1 MPTLESGMR
10 TRIAK
15 FLARA
20 LETALLSYHEF
31 AEEQATK
38 PDDEQEKKDDKA
50 KTFKAHHD
58 ACKIALAHIQ
68 LLIDLAR
75 WADLPD
81 PEIEDENAERTL
93 RMLLENAAAEVDAN
107 KNNALI

>member
-1 MPTLESGMR
+1 MARLEAGMR

-15 FLARA
+15 FLPHA

-31 AEEQATK
+31 AEEQATA
-38 PDDEQEKKDDKA
+38 PEDEQEKKDDKA

-58 ACKIALAHIQ
+58 ACKVALAHIQ

-81 PEIEDENAERTL
+81 PEIEDENADRTL
-93 RMLLENAAAEVDAN
+93 RMLLENAEAEVDAN
-107 KNNALI
+107 RNRG

>member
-15 FLARA
+15 FLPRA

-31 AEEQATK
+31 AEEQATA
-38 PDDEQEKKDDKA
+38 PDTEEEKKYDKA

-107 KNNALI
+107 RNNQ